1 MIRPLRNYILVER
14 AEAETTSALGIILPD
29 TAVDQTTEG
38 VIIACGKGLYEGK
51 ERVPMEVKVGD
62 NVLFTQFAGKELTVD
77 DKTVWLMLDTDI
89 YAVLD

>member
-14 AEAETTSALGIILPD
+14 AEAETTTELGIILPE
-29 TAVDQTTEG
+29 TAVEQATEG
-38 VIIACGKGLYEGK
+38 VVIACGKGLYERK

-77 DKTVWLMLDTDI
+77 GKTVWLMLDTDI